1 MAPLTRRYRAIL
13 SPRAGRGN
21 FAALAIA
28 AGVAAILL
36 WANVPERALPNGAV
50 ADRIV
55 VEKSARRLT
64 LYAHGVPLKSY
75 RVALGRQPVGA
86 KERQG
91 DNKTAEGVYA
101 IDFKNPDSGFHKA
114 LHVSYPG
121 PADRARAEPGGD
133 IMIHGLPNGLGFLG
147 RTQRF
152 RDWTAGC
159 IALTNREVD
168 EVWRAVPA
176 GTPIEIRP

>member
-1 MAPLTRRYRAIL
+1 MVALVSAIV
-13 SPRAGRGN
+13 
-21 FAALAIA
+21 ALL
-28 AGVAAILL
+28 V
-36 WANVPERALPNGAV
+36 WANVPERALASGAS

-75 RVALGRQPVGA
+75 RISLGAQPRGA
-86 KERQG
+86 KERAE
-91 DNKTAEGVYA
+91 DNKTPEGLYR
-101 IDFKNPDSGFHKA
+101 IDFKNARSRFHKA
-114 LHVSYPG
+114 LHVSYPS
-121 PADRARAEPGGD
+121 PSDRARAAAAGISPGGD
-133 IMIHGLPNGLGFLG
+133 VMIHGLPNGLGFLG

-159 IALTNREVD
+159 IALTDREVD

-176 GTPIEIRP
+176 GTPVEIRP

>member
-1 MAPLTRRYRAIL
+1 MKTTVAIL
-13 SPRAGRGN
+13 
-21 FAALAIA
+21 AI
-28 AGVAAILL
+28 VAAVFV
-36 WANVPERALPNGAV
+36 WANAPGRALPDGAV

-64 LYAHGVPLKSY
+64 LYAHGAPLKSY
-75 RVALGRQPVGA
+75 HVALGRQPVGA
-86 KERQG
+86 KQRQG
-91 DNKTAEGVYA
+91 DNKTPEGVYA
-101 IDFKNPDSGFHKA
+101 IDFKNPNSGFHKA
-114 LHVSYPG
+114 LRVSYPS
-121 PADRARAEPGGD
+121 PADRARVAPGGD

-159 IALTNREVD
+159 IALTNRDVD

-176 GTPIEIRP
+176 GTPIDIRP

>member
-1 MAPLTRRYRAIL
+1 MKRI
-13 SPRAGRGN
+13 G
-21 FAALAIA
+21 LAIVA
-28 AGVAAILL
+28 AFAAILV

-55 VEKSARRLT
+55 VEKSARCLT

-86 KERQG
+86 KQHQG
-91 DNKTAEGVYA
+91 DNKTPEGIYA
-101 IDFKNPDSGFHKA
+101 VDVKNAASGFHKA
-114 LHVSYPG
+114 LHVSYPS
-121 PADRARAEPGGD
+121 PTDRTRAAPGGD

>member
-1 MAPLTRRYRAIL
+1 MKTTVAIL
-13 SPRAGRGN
+13 AV
-21 FAALAIA
+21 
-28 AGVAAILL
+28 VAAVFI
-36 WANVPERALPNGAV
+36 WANAPERALPDGAV

-64 LYAHGVPLKSY
+64 LYAHGAPLKSY

-86 KERQG
+86 KQRQG
-91 DNKTAEGVYA
+91 DNKTPEGVYA
-101 IDFKNPDSGFHKA
+101 IDFKNPNSGFHKA
-114 LHVSYPG
+114 LHVSYPSLT
-121 PADRARAEPGGD
+121 DRARVAPGGD
-133 IMIHGLPNGLGFLG
+133 VMIHGLPIGLGFLG

-159 IALTNREVD
+159 IALTNRDVD

-176 GTPIEIRP
+176 GTPIDIRP

>member
-1 MAPLTRRYRAIL
+1 M
-13 SPRAGRGN
+13 
-21 FAALAIA
+21 LA
-28 AGVAAILL
+28 
-36 WANVPERALPNGAV
+36 NGAV

-55 VEKSARRLT
+55 VEKSAHRLT
-64 LYAHGVPLKSY
+64 LYAHGAPLKSY
-75 RVALGRQPVGA
+75 RVALGGQPTGA
-86 KERQG
+86 KQRQG
-91 DNKTAEGVYA
+91 DNKTPEGVYA
-101 IDFKNPDSGFHKA
+101 VDFKKADSGFHKA
-114 LHVSYPG
+114 LHVSYPNA
-121 PADRARAEPGGD
+121 ADRARAAAAGVSPGGD

-176 GTPIEIRP
+176 GTPVDIRP

>member
-1 MAPLTRRYRAIL
+1 MRSI
-13 SPRAGRGN
+13 
-21 FAALAIA
+21 LAIA
-28 AGVAAILL
+28 AILATLFL
-36 WANVPERALPNGAV
+36 WANAPAPALPQGAV

-64 LYAHGVPLKSY
+64 LYAHGKPLESY
-75 RVALGRQPVGA
+75 RISLGASPSGA
-86 KERQG
+86 KQREG
-91 DNKTAEGVYA
+91 DNKTPEGLYT
-101 IDFKNPDSGFHKA
+101 IDAKNAASRFHKA

-121 PADRARAEPGGD
+121 PLDRARAATGGD

-147 RTQRF
+147 RAQRL

>member
-1 MAPLTRRYRAIL
+1 MKTTVAIL
-13 SPRAGRGN
+13 
-21 FAALAIA
+21 AI
-28 AGVAAILL
+28 VAAVFL
-36 WANVPERALPNGAV
+36 WANAPERALPDGAV

-64 LYAHGVPLKSY
+64 LYAHGAPLKSY
-75 RVALGRQPVGA
+75 RISLGAQPVGA
-86 KERQG
+86 KQRQG
-91 DNKTAEGVYA
+91 DNKTPEGVYA
-101 IDFKNPDSGFHKA
+101 IDFKNANSGFHKA
-114 LHVSYPG
+114 LHVSYPS
-121 PADRARAEPGGD
+121 PADRVRAAPGGD
-133 IMIHGLPNGLGFLG
+133 VMIHGLPNGLGFLG